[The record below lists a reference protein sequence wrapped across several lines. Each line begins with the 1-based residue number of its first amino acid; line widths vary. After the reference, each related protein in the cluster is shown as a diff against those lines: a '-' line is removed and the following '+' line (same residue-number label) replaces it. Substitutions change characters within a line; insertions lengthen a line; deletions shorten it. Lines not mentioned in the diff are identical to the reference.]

1 MHSRVRAQLYCAPSA
16 VQLLKNAHLKIATMK
31 PFSPPDPNFETRV
44 RSSAG
49 MQGVLSTLGA
59 ELTLVRAGEAHLTAP
74 FDMRFSQQDGFLH
87 AGIVTTLMDS
97 ACGYAAFTLMPAASR
112 VLSVEFKVNLL
123 APAKGQGFRAE
134 GRVIKSGRTLTV
146 CEGKL
151 FSIEEEEE
159 SLCAIMQATMIC
171 IRDK

>member
-1 MHSRVRAQLYCAPSA
+1 MSPRGTIVAAMKQPFSPLDPDFESRVRDS
-16 VQLLKNAHLKIATMK
+16 
-31 PFSPPDPNFETRV
+31 FSKQAMLT
-44 RSSAG
+44 S
-49 MQGVLSTLGA
+49 LGA
-59 ELTLVRAGEAHLTAP
+59 QIELLRAGEIHLTAP
-74 FDMRFSQQDGFLH
+74 YDARFTQQDGFLH

-97 ACGYAAFTLMPAASR
+97 ACGYAAYSLMPAASR

-123 APAKGQGFRAE
+123 SPARGDRFRAE

-151 FSIEEEEE
+151 FSIEKEEE

-171 IRDK
+171 IRET